1 VSSDSTSLNPQPQTS
16 LNPSSSSPPRPSFA
30 SHSPSSPSLFTPDHT
45 PPLKRYSDS
54 SSFPHR
60 PFDPAVGGA
69 MQTPTRSRIYT
80 LQKSQNEDVN
90 RGSASL
96 PITPQKLDFTPS
108 LARTDS
114 ASNTSHVN
122 ATWPPRSFRTSGM
135 GTDQKEERVV
145 EEQLTPTKKGKGG
158 SRAELLV
165 PDEEVS
171 ILLKKERIS
180 TRYVMV
186 EGVDKHSSEKDLRY
200 TLIVSPLIPLMSTL
214 CFAAD
219 LVSLSIDPSQVA
231 QSQRMLHFSLIFR
244 RNRCAR
250 LSRCSRFGF
259 SD

>member
-1 VSSDSTSLNPQPQTS
+1 MDTE
-16 LNPSSSSPPRPSFA
+16 
-30 SHSPSSPSLFTPDHT
+30 
-45 PPLKRYSDS
+45 K
-54 SSFPHR
+54 
-60 PFDPAVGGA
+60 
-69 MQTPTRSRIYT
+69 
-80 LQKSQNEDVN
+80 
-90 RGSASL
+90 
-96 PITPQKLDFTPS
+96 
-108 LARTDS
+108 
-114 ASNTSHVN
+114 
-122 ATWPPRSFRTSGM
+122 
-135 GTDQKEERVV
+135 KEERLV

-200 TLIVSPLIPLMSTL
+200 TLIVSSLIPLMSTL
-214 CFAAD
+214 CIVTDFP
-219 LVSLSIDPSQVA
+219 SLPIDSSQVA
-231 QSQRMLHFSLIFR
+231 QSQGMLYFSLIFR